1 MIEAKPAYRYRLTF
15 RKKRQVKYVGHLDTV
30 TTWTRAFRRAQIPLA
45 YSEGFNPHAKIQ
57 VAASLPVGYVSQGEI
72 MDIYLTEPKEP
83 AAIKADVGSTL
94 PAGFELIGVEAVE
107 TKSPTLQHALQHADY
122 QVTAETDLSAAEIE
136 QRIEALLAQDK
147 VLQAR
152 IRRKKKETYDLRPL
166 LHDLKLAAKENGD
179 AILIMRVSAGQHG
192 NLRPEAVLE
201 ALGFGDV
208 WYEVERRRLI
218 FDT

>member
-1 MIEAKPAYRYRLTF
+1 
-15 RKKRQVKYVGHLDTV
+15 V

-83 AAIKADVGSTL
+83 AVIQAEVGGTL
-94 PAGFELIGVEAVE
+94 PAGFELVDVEAVE
-107 TKSPTLQHALQHADY
+107 TKSPTLQHVLQHADY
-122 QVTAETDLSAAEIE
+122 QVTVETDLTAAEIE
-136 QRIEALLAQDK
+136 QRIETLLAQEM
-147 VLQAR
+147 VLQTR
-152 IRRKKKETYDLRPL
+152 IRRKKKESYDLRPL
-166 LHDLKLAAKENGD
+166 LHELKLVTKENSD
-179 AILIMRVSAGQHG
+179 AILTMRVSAGQHG

-201 ALGFGDV
+201 ALNFGEV
-208 WYEVERRRLI
+208 WYEVERRQLI